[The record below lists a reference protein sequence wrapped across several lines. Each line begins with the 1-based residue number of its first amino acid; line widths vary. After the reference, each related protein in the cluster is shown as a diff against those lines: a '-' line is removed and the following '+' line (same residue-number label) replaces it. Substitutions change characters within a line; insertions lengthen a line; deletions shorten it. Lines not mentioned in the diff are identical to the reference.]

1 MVELNKIYNE
11 DCLVGMDKIDDKS
24 IDLILCDLPFGTT
37 SMHWDSIIPMN
48 ELWER
53 YNRIIKDDGAICL
66 FGNEPFSSLLR
77 TSNLKMYKYDWYWL
91 KNRPNGMGYAKFQ
104 PMRYIENICV
114 FYKNPT
120 TFNKQMVEREGS
132 KKDCYKNE
140 HYCGDSNH
148 VKMEK
153 IKKFYDLKTV
163 NPSNLLLFNV
173 IPNKDGGR
181 IHPSQKPVELL
192 EYFINT
198 YTNESEVVLDNC
210 SGSGSTAIA
219 SINTN
224 RNYICFENN
233 KEFYDL
239 SMDRINHYSKKGE

>member
-1 MVELNKIYNE
+1 MEINKLYNE
-11 DCLVGMDKIDDKS
+11 DCLVGMDKIDDAS
-24 IDLILCDLPFGTT
+24 VDLILCDLPYGAT
-37 SMHWDSIIPMN
+37 SMKWDSIIPIDK
-48 ELWER
+48 LWEQ
-53 YNRIIKDDGAICL
+53 YERIIKDNGVICL

-77 TSNLKMYKYDWYWL
+77 CSNIKLYRYDWYWL

-104 PMRYIENICV
+104 PMRYIENVCV
-114 FYKNPT
+114 FYKNPS
-120 TFNKQMVEREGS
+120 TFNKQMIEREGA

-153 IKKFYDLKTV
+153 VKKFYDPKMV

-181 IHPSQKPVELL
+181 LHPTEKPINLL

-198 YTNESEVVLDNC
+198 YTNEGDLVLDNC
-210 SGSGSTAIA
+210 MGSGSTIEAC
-219 SINTN
+219 INTN
-224 RNYICFENN
+224 RNYIGFEIDTSYFITACN
-233 KEFYDL
+233 
-239 SMDRINHYSKKGE
+239 RINQEF